1 MIVLTY
7 HLNFSAAFVSF
18 YEGDYT
24 PQCEL
29 QIWEFTK
36 VLECICHER
45 KKCGAPENLLS
56 EDRAEVENKEMVLLQ
71 TRERASG
78 GYDKV
83 QLQRVAESPCGV
95 CKREGRLTQSR
106 HGLDGGLLHASG
118 QEGHVHGW
126 KHRARL

>member
-1 MIVLTY
+1 M
-7 HLNFSAAFVSF
+7 
-18 YEGDYT
+18 
-24 PQCEL
+24 

-78 GYDKV
+78 GYDKM